1 MKKYKNN
8 KIEVFGLGGGGGGGG
23 GALKLQR
30 ERERE
35 RERKRESKF
44 SMLIQLCMHIYIYYI
59 KTIVTIGEL
68 ICMHTMSQMLPYYLR
83 FNFYFFSILV

>member
-1 MKKYKNN
+1 M
-8 KIEVFGLGGGGGGGG
+8 GG
-23 GALKLQR
+23 GALKLER

-35 RERKRESKF
+35 RERESKF

-68 ICMHTMSQMLPYYLR
+68 IYMHTMSQMLPNYLR